1 MPTRSLRV
9 FPRED
14 RDSLEERRDSVS
26 STDSYHLTFR
36 FSSASSTL
44 GEIVSESLKVI
55 SEEDLELDVQA
66 DKREGG
72 AQVEGEDSNERGEG
86 EARGQQGESE
96 TKAVAREVSSDHR
109 NTDLISRQ
117 QKIYEVENRSRTQS
131 YSNPVLKQPPL
142 DRAAHK
148 VKAQTMHML
157 ISFNTDSQAV

>member
-55 SEEDLELDVQA
+55 SEELDVQA

-72 AQVEGEDSNERGEG
+72 AQVEVEDSSERGEG